1 MERRPGGAAPIDQE
15 NAMKMI
21 TLSAL
26 AAAIA
31 FAPLAITSA
40 AMPPSPTPVPEVE
53 SSTTPSFS
61 ELDRNNDGVLTQDE
75 VPADHELANL
85 FARYDHDGDL
95 SINRSEFDLYMQG
108 DEAVASDAEDDDDS
122 EEER

>member
-1 MERRPGGAAPIDQE
+1 
-15 NAMKMI
+15 MKR
-21 TLSAL
+21 THFLAL

-31 FAPLAITSA
+31 CAPVAVGA

-53 SSTTPSFS
+53 TNTTPSFD
-61 ELDRNNDGVLTQDE
+61 ELDRNNDGLLTQQE

-95 SINRSEFDLYMQG
+95 GINSSEYALYMEG
-108 DEAVASDAEDDDDS
+108 DESVASEDDDDADEDEDDDDF

>member
-1 MERRPGGAAPIDQE
+1 
-15 NAMKMI
+15 MKWI
-21 TLSAL
+21 NLSAL

-31 FAPLAITSA
+31 FAPLAIATA
-40 AMPPSPTPVPEVE
+40 AMPPSPMPVPEVE
-53 SSTTPSFS
+53 SSTSPSFD
-61 ELDRNNDGVLTQDE
+61 ELDRNNDGVLSQDE

-95 SINRSEFDLYMQG
+95 GISSSEFELYMKG
-108 DEAVASDAEDDDDS
+108 DEAVASEDDSDADDDEDDH